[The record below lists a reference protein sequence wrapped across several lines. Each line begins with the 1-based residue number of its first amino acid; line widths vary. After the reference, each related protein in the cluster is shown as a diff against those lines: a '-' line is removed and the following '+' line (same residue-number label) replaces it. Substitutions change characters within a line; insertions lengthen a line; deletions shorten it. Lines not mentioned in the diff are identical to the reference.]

1 MKITKVLSVF
11 VFLMICS
18 LSIFGQVQIY
28 KGQVKDPTGKALEG
42 ITVTSLESKNKAL
55 TNVDGQFSIQAK
67 RGTKISFSGIGV
79 ETKTIDVGVEG
90 AINVVLDLK
99 FAELNDVVV
108 VGFGT
113 QKKVN
118 LTGSVVTLK
127 NEDLTKRQVATS
139 SNLLQGLAI

>member
-1 MKITKVLSVF
+1 MKITKALSVF

-18 LSIFGQVQIY
+18 LSIFGQVQSY
-28 KGQVKDPTGKALEG
+28 KGQVKDPSGKALEG
-42 ITVTSLESKNKAL
+42 ITVTSTESKNKTL

-67 RGTKISFSGIGV
+67 KGTKITFSGIGI
-79 ETKTIDVGVEG
+79 ESKTIEVDVAGS
-90 AINVVLDLK
+90 INVVLNLK
-99 FAELNDVVV
+99 FAELNEVVV

-127 NEDLTKRQVATS
+127 K
-139 SNLLQGLAI
+139 GK

>member
-1 MKITKVLSVF
+1 MKITKALSVF

-18 LSIFGQVQIY
+18 LSIFGQVQSY

-42 ITVTSLESKNKAL
+42 ITVTSTETKNKTL

-67 RGTKISFSGIGV
+67 KGTKITFSGIGI
-79 ETKTIDVGVEG
+79 ESKTIEVDAAGS
-90 AINVVLDLK
+90 INVVLNLK
-99 FAELNDVVV
+99 FAELNEVVV

-127 NEDLTKRQVATS
+127 TK
-139 SNLLQGLAI
+139 I